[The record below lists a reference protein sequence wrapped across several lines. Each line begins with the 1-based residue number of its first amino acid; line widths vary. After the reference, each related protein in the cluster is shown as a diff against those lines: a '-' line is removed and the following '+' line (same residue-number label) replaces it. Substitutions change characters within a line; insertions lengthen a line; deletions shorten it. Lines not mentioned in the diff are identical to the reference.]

1 MSVLVFG
8 TLAGCAKAPATE
20 LLTISTT
27 PVDRPSLT
35 LPSADEVRT
44 RPVEWIVVTPE
55 NFDAKMAELAN
66 RGEPSAIFGLSG
78 TGYENLSLNTADLRT
93 LVEQQ
98 QRIILAYERYYQR
111 SERALD
117 GAVIVN

>member
-1 MSVLVFG
+1 MSVLGFG
-8 TLAGCAKAPATE
+8 ILAGCAETIEP
-20 LLTISTT
+20 LTISTV

-35 LPSADEVRT
+35 LPGVDEVRA
-44 RPVEWIVVTPE
+44 RPVDWIVITPD
-55 NFDAKMAELAN
+55 NFEKKMAELAA
-66 RGEPSAIFGLSG
+66 RGDPVVIFGLSG

-98 QRIILAYERYYQR
+98 QRIIIAYERYYQQ

-117 GAVIVN
+117 GAVIIN